1 VKDSSQCGRTLKG
14 EKMSESNEPIIKRIQ
29 SQQLRNQSTELR
41 SEILLDTTPV
51 PAFGDF
57 RISEI
62 VSIALNPSSNEFPTK
77 KSNRRLVHLSDLGL
91 SPSYYQEGLSS
102 MSEVQAAKIMEQCV
116 KYFEYNSYKWFDTAS
131 VALKIGFGASYYGKD
146 KTDVRACHTDIFPW
160 ATRAFSTLSTNIQQ
174 KFKEENQ
181 DFLSWFLSR
190 DQVTNLVILGN
201 STWREIENVIKFN
214 PLHRETPDI
223 EQPPTF
229 EYGTFDIGGSH
240 KPYFYS
246 SKGPSARGSDVEKF
260 KVHESFGNFIK
271 LVKKF

>member
-1 VKDSSQCGRTLKG
+1 
-14 EKMSESNEPIIKRIQ
+14 
-29 SQQLRNQSTELR
+29 
-41 SEILLDTTPV
+41 
-51 PAFGDF
+51 
-57 RISEI
+57 
-62 VSIALNPSSNEFPTK
+62 
-77 KSNRRLVHLSDLGL
+77 
-91 SPSYYQEGLSS
+91 
-102 MSEVQAAKIMEQCV
+102 
-116 KYFEYNSYKWFDTAS
+116 
-131 VALKIGFGASYYGKD
+131 
-146 KTDVRACHTDIFPW
+146 
-160 ATRAFSTLSTNIQQ
+160 
-174 KFKEENQ
+174 
-181 DFLSWFLSR
+181 
-190 DQVTNLVILGN
+190 VILGN